1 MTGFHSWYSRRA
13 PKSSSISN
21 AETHGNLQADKVI
34 CGRITKPVS
43 SKDKSHGRLANI
55 KDEDDAED
63 DTIDTLATGAQASQL
78 MEENGG
84 LDEDIQDS
92 IEVALDYEGDSEG
105 SEVDELLVHTA
116 ENTSSHPNNT
126 VQETVETIETDES
139 QTETSHQTNPAEPS
153 ISKETTHDHDPKE
166 GWRYEQVFLN
176 QILKARD
183 EYTLMPTTW
192 RMHFRGVPLPEGL
205 FYIKTHAV
213 STRPRIYAR
222 TDKLEYQGATALRKL
237 MDIHGRVRDL
247 RRAQRSHPDEQH
259 KNRCGR
265 RLVNHIKQTLAQAL
279 RWSATDGN
287 IRKYRRDFEPNIVI
301 LEMNDENKS
310 DMDVVIRTEMTK
322 LATWWRDK
330 LALMPGEVRP
340 EAPVLFGFVI
350 FKHIVFI
357 VTIDAQ
363 NSDAVCHIPCQLNL
377 SEENQYQWNALAIMA
392 TICWAR
398 DLYIDMMDRLLVGV
412 DYDEGKHSSDPD
424 A

>member
-1 MTGFHSWYSRRA
+1 MTGSHSWYSRKA
-13 PKSSSISN
+13 PKSSSINNSK
-21 AETHGNLQADKVI
+21 TRGDLQADKVI
-34 CGRITKPVS
+34 RGRITKPVS
-43 SKDKSHGRLANI
+43 NKEKSHERPANI
-55 KDEDDAED
+55 KDEDD
-63 DTIDTLATGAQASQL
+63 TIEVLAPGAQASQL
-78 MEENGG
+78 IEENGE
-84 LDEDIQDS
+84 LDEDIQNS
-92 IEVALDYEGDSEG
+92 IEVALDYEEDSEG
-105 SEVDELLVHTA
+105 SEVNKPSVHTA

-126 VQETVETIETDES
+126 VQETVDTDES
-139 QTETSHQTNPAEPS
+139 QSDTSHHNNSAESS
-153 ISKETTHDHDPKE
+153 IGEETTQDHDPKE
-166 GWRYEQVFLN
+166 RWRYEQVFLN
-176 QILKARD
+176 QVLKARD

-205 FYIKTHAV
+205 FYVKTHAV

-247 RRAQRSHPDEQH
+247 RRAQRSHTDEQD
-259 KNRCGR
+259 KNICGR

-279 RWSATDGN
+279 RWSVTDGN
-287 IRKYRRDFEPNIVI
+287 IRRYRRDFEPNIVI

-310 DMDVVIRTEMTK
+310 DMDVVIQTEMTK

-330 LALMPGEVRP
+330 LALVPGEVRP
-340 EAPVLFGFVI
+340 EAPVLFCFVI

-357 VTIDAQ
+357 VTMDAE

-377 SEENQYQWNALAIMA
+377 SEENQYQWNALAIMV

>member
-1 MTGFHSWYSRRA
+1 MTGSHSWHSRKV
-13 PKSSSISN
+13 PKNSSISN
-21 AETHGNLQADKVI
+21 AKTHDNLQADKVI

-43 SKDKSHGRLANI
+43 NKEKFHGRQVRI
-55 KDEDDAED
+55 KDEDD
-63 DTIDTLATGAQASQL
+63 TIQALATGAQASQL
-78 MEENGG
+78 MEENDE

-92 IEVALDYEGDSEG
+92 IEVALDYEGDSEDSEG
-105 SEVDELLVHTA
+105 SEVDKLSVHTA
-116 ENTSSHPNNT
+116 ENTSSYLDNT
-126 VQETVETIETDES
+126 VQEAIETDGS
-139 QTETSHQTNPAEPS
+139 QSDTSHQSNLAESS
-153 ISKETTHDHDPKE
+153 IGEETTQDHDPKG

-176 QILKARD
+176 QVLKARD

-247 RRAQRSHPDEQH
+247 RRAQKSHLDEQH
-259 KNRCGR
+259 NNRCGR
-265 RLVNHIKQTLAQAL
+265 RLVNQIKQTLTQAL

-310 DMDVVIRTEMTK
+310 DMDVVIQTEMTK

-330 LALMPGEVRP
+330 LALVPGEVRP
-340 EAPVLFGFVI
+340 EAPVLFCFVI

-357 VTIDAQ
+357 VTMDAQ
-363 NSDAVCHIPCQLNL
+363 NPDAVCHIPCRLNL
-377 SEENQYQWNALAIMA
+377 SEENQYQWNALAIMV

>member
-1 MTGFHSWYSRRA
+1 MTGFHSWFSRKA
-13 PKSSSISN
+13 PKSNSASSFKAS
-21 AETHGNLQADKVI
+21 HGNLQADKVI
-34 CGRITKPVS
+34 SGRITKHVSNKGKSYENPVKIKHEDDEVEAPVAGAAGAQS
-43 SKDKSHGRLANI
+43 NQVVEENEDISEDHVLDTIEESNDNEGDDEEFSEGSI
-55 KDEDDAED
+55 KDEIIARTTSPLNSTTRETTETNESLSDNFR
-63 DTIDTLATGAQASQL
+63 QS
-78 MEENGG
+78 
-84 LDEDIQDS
+84 S
-92 IEVALDYEGDSEG
+92 
-105 SEVDELLVHTA
+105 LV
-116 ENTSSHPNNT
+116 ETSST
-126 VQETVETIETDES
+126 
-139 QTETSHQTNPAEPS
+139 
-153 ISKETTHDHDPKE
+153 SKEIIRGRDTKD

-176 QILKARD
+176 QVLKARD

-192 RMHFRGVPLPEGL
+192 RMHFRGIPLPDGL

-213 STRPRIYAR
+213 SARPRIYAR

-247 RRAQRSHPDEQH
+247 RMEQRSNQDEEH
-259 KNRCGR
+259 KRRCGR
-265 RLVNHIKQTLAQAL
+265 RLVDHIKQALAQAL

-310 DMDVVIRTEMTK
+310 DMDVVIETEMTK
-322 LATWWRDK
+322 LSTWWRDK
-330 LALMPGEVRP
+330 LALVPGESRP

-363 NSDAVCHIPCQLNL
+363 NPNAVCHVPCQLNL

-398 DLYIDMMDRLLVGV
+398 DLYISMMDQLLIDV
-412 DYDEGKHSSDPD
+412 DYDEGRHSSDPD

>member
-1 MTGFHSWYSRRA
+1 MTGSHSWYSRKA

-21 AETHGNLQADKVI
+21 AKTHDNSQADKVI

-43 SKDKSHGRLANI
+43 NKEKPHGRPAII
-55 KDEDDAED
+55 KDEDD
-63 DTIDTLATGAQASQL
+63 TIEALATGAQASQL
-78 MEENGG
+78 IEEDGELN
-84 LDEDIQDS
+84 EDIQDS
-92 IEVALDYEGDSEG
+92 IEVALEYEGDSEG

-116 ENTSSHPNNT
+116 ENTSSHLNNT
-126 VQETVETIETDES
+126 VQETTETDES
-139 QTETSHQTNPAEPS
+139 QSDTSHQSNPVESS
-153 ISKETTHDHDPKE
+153 IGEGTTRDHAPKG

-176 QILKARD
+176 QVLKARD

-265 RLVNHIKQTLAQAL
+265 RLVNHIKQTLEQAL
-279 RWSATDGN
+279 RWSITDGN

-310 DMDVVIRTEMTK
+310 DMDVVIQTEMTK

-330 LALMPGEVRP
+330 LALMPGEARP
-340 EAPVLFGFVI
+340 EAPVIFCFVI

-357 VTIDAQ
+357 VTMDAQ
-363 NSDAVCHIPCQLNL
+363 NPDAVCHIPCRLNL

-398 DLYIDMMDRLLVGV
+398 DLYIGMMDGLLVGV

>member
-1 MTGFHSWYSRRA
+1 MTGFHSWYSRKA

-21 AETHGNLQADKVI
+21 AKTHGSLQADKVI
-34 CGRITKPVS
+34 RGRITKPVS
-43 SKDKSHGRLANI
+43 NKEKSHERLVNI
-55 KDEDDAED
+55 KDEDDTIED
-63 DTIDTLATGAQASQL
+63 FATGAQASQPI
-78 MEENGG
+78 EENGE

-92 IEVALDYEGDSEG
+92 IEVALDYEGESEG

-116 ENTSSHPNNT
+116 ENTSSHLDNT
-126 VQETVETIETDES
+126 VQETIETDES
-139 QTETSHQTNPAEPS
+139 QTDTSYQSNPAESS
-153 ISKETTHDHDPKE
+153 IGEETTQDHDPKG

-176 QILKARD
+176 QVLKARD

-247 RRAQRSHPDEQH
+247 RRAQRSHSDEQH
-259 KNRCGR
+259 KSRCGR
-265 RLVNHIKQTLAQAL
+265 SLVNHIKQTLAQAL
-279 RWSATDGN
+279 RWSVTDGN

-310 DMDVVIRTEMTK
+310 DMDVVIQTEMTK

-340 EAPVLFGFVI
+340 EAPVLFCFVI

-357 VTIDAQ
+357 VTMDAQ
-363 NSDAVCHIPCQLNL
+363 NPDAVCHIPCQLNL

-398 DLYIDMMDRLLVGV
+398 DLYIDTMDRLLVDV